1 MEYHQQCVAYPAM
14 CRSVQQWVAM
24 ASLLLLLTTGVS
36 ADVDF
41 SMAWAM
47 KWEDTHYDG
56 AVGSAYGYG
65 IAVDDR
71 ASLYISGATQ
81 ESSGTSY
88 SGFIAKFDS
97 QLNETWYSRDY
108 IPATDQYTGVHR
120 IAVAPDGNLIAHATV
135 VEAGQTY
142 ARVMKVSSTDGSVIW
157 QTDIARGNDW
167 ANIWDGA
174 AGPVLDSSGNIYIV
188 SGLGADAVVYNG
200 EPLGIYKLNQ
210 DGNLLWTAYD
220 YLTDY
225 YPDAEGWDDVWD
237 MVVDSEGSV
246 YITATA
252 DMTISAGDLNY
263 GLVKYNAQGQ
273 HEWTRCKN
281 WGDYFDAPRGIA
293 IDDQDYIYQS
303 GNVCLPDRN
312 WAAVRKFDKNG
323 NLLAERCMPQ
333 DAAYPYG
340 SVTDAQGNLVLH
352 GIYPP
357 DCISEFNLYS
367 ADLELLDTFE
377 YQFSGC
383 ASYDTPTRGVMDA
396 WGNLYLLQ
404 FFDDTEYAGNCSV
417 GVIKIGDNPIPE
429 PTTLVLFALGLVGVG
444 IWRRL
449 ATGIGCAA
457 YPLGKTIICED
468 KMLHC

>member
-1 MEYHQQCVAYPAM
+1 MEYHRQRMAYRAM
-14 CRSVQQWVAM
+14 FRLLQQWATAV
-24 ASLLLLLTTGVS
+24 SLLVVLITGVS
-36 ADVDF
+36 CKREFLRGESTDVNF
-41 SMAWAM
+41 SMAWAK
-47 KWEDTHYDG
+47 KWQDTHYDG

-71 ASLYISGATQ
+71 GFLYISGATR
-81 ESSGTSY
+81 ESNGTSY
-88 SGFIAKFDS
+88 HGFIAKFDS
-97 QLNETWYSRDY
+97 ELTEIWYQRDY

-120 IAVAPDGNLIAHATV
+120 VVVAPDGNLIAHATV

-142 ARVMKVSSTDGSVIW
+142 ARVMKVSNTDGSVIW

-174 AGPVLDSSGNIYIV
+174 AGPALDASGNIYVV
-188 SGLGADAVVYNG
+188 SGLGEDAVLDNG
-200 EPLGIYKLNQ
+200 EPLGIYKLDQ
-210 DGNLLWTAYD
+210 EGNLLWSAYD
-220 YLTDY
+220 YLGSY
-225 YPDAEGWDDVWD
+225 YPEAEGWDDVWD

-252 DMTISAGDLNY
+252 DMIRSAGDLNY

-273 HEWTRCKN
+273 REWTRCKN

-293 IDDQDYIYQS
+293 IDEQDYIYQS

-323 NLLAERCMPQ
+323 NLLAEGCMPQ

-357 DCISEFNLYS
+357 DCVSEFNLYS
-367 ADLELLDTFE
+367 PDLELLATFE
-377 YQFSGC
+377 YKFAGC
-383 ASYDTPTRGVMDA
+383 ASYDTPTRGVMDT

-404 FFDDTEYAGNCSV
+404 FFDDTEYGGKSSI
-417 GVIKIGDNPIPE
+417 GVVKIGDNPIPE
-429 PTTLVLFALGLVGVG
+429 PTTLALFTLGLVGVG
-444 IWRRL
+444 I
-449 ATGIGCAA
+449 
-457 YPLGKTIICED
+457 
-468 KMLHC
+468 

>member
-1 MEYHQQCVAYPAM
+1 MEYHRHHVAYSAM
-14 CRSVQQWVAM
+14 CQPLLQGAVTV
-24 ASLLLLLTTGVS
+24 SLLVVLTTGGCSVPP
-36 ADVDF
+36 AVGVDF
-41 SMAWAM
+41 SMAWAK
-47 KWEDTHYDG
+47 KWQDTHYDE

-71 ASLYISGATQ
+71 GSLYISGATQ
-81 ESSGTSY
+81 EGSGTPY
-88 SGFIAKFDS
+88 SGFITKFDS
-97 QLNETWYSRDY
+97 QFNEIWYNRDY

-120 IAVAPDGNLIAHATV
+120 VVVTPDGNLIAHATV

-174 AGPVLDSSGNIYIV
+174 AGPVLDASGNIYVV
-188 SGLGADAVVYNG
+188 SGLGSDVTVRNG
-200 EPLGIYKLNQ
+200 EPLGIYKLDQ
-210 DGNLLWTAYD
+210 EGNVLWSAYD
-220 YLTDY
+220 YLGSY
-225 YPDAEGWDDVWD
+225 YPEAEGWDDVWD

-252 DMTISAGDLNY
+252 DMIKSAGDLNY

-273 HEWTRCKN
+273 REWTRCKN

-293 IDDQDYIYQS
+293 IDEQDYIYQS

-323 NLLAERCMPQ
+323 NLLAEGCMPQ

-357 DCISEFNLYS
+357 DCVSEFNLYS
-367 ADLELLDTFE
+367 PDLELLATFE
-377 YQFSGC
+377 YKFAGC
-383 ASYDTPTRGVMDA
+383 ASYDTPTRGVMDT

-404 FFDDTEYAGNCSV
+404 FFDDTEYGGKSSI
-417 GVIKIGDNPIPE
+417 GVVKIGDNPIPE
-429 PTTLVLFALGLVGVG
+429 PTTLALFTLGLVGVG
-444 IWRRL
+444 I
-449 ATGIGCAA
+449 
-457 YPLGKTIICED
+457 
-468 KMLHC
+468 